1 MDPHNI
7 RQWQRIFRDTLLNLC
22 GVFLFVYGATTI
34 HDPTA
39 LGIVLGTGL
48 GCFSAPPLL
57 RLRLDRQ
64 PEDDDKENG
73 S

>member
-1 MDPHNI
+1 MDPDI
-7 RQWQRIFRDTLLNLC
+7 VRQWQRIFRDTLLNLC
-22 GVFLFVYGATTI
+22 GVFLFVYGATEI

-57 RLRLDRQ
+57 RLRLDR
-64 PEDDDKENG
+64 PTDDDKENG